1 LLLAGI
7 GEGPA
12 SRVLVVAL
20 EGGSAQELADASRAL
35 AAALDQSAAF
45 RSVANGE
52 LALESFP
59 DELLPYRFLLSPS
72 FDARGLDAELLHAE
86 LEARARDLAS
96 PFGLLIEPWLARD
109 PTLELMKLAERW
121 QPLEEPQLDFDVWF
135 DRAGERAL
143 LIAETHAAAFDPS
156 RQRDAIDELERT
168 FGDLDE
174 RGDLT
179 LTVSGTGRF
188 SAEMEARTRAEAE
201 RISRAATI
209 GMVVL
214 LLVAYRRI
222 GSLLLTLLPLA
233 SAGLAGLAAVGA
245 LFGSVHGIT
254 LAFGFTL
261 IGVAQDYPIHL
272 LSHGRSSI
280 SARDV
285 ARSLWPTLATGIVS
299 TCVAYAA
306 FLFSGVLGLAQ
317 LAVFTVAGLAVAGLA
332 TRFALPVLMRGGRDR
347 GDSPLLRRSWAAIE
361 RLPHPAWASVIMTVA
376 AVAIIVAAPQ
386 DLWDN
391 DLSGLTPVPEDLI
404 EQDKALRAELGTAD
418 VRYML
423 IARAADDEAALQAL
437 EALDPALQA
446 LSEDGAIDGYD
457 HAARYLPAAET
468 QRARQRRLPEPAA
481 LRAVVDAA
489 QAGTPFRPNAFEP
502 FISDVAR
509 ARELDPLS
517 VEALR
522 ASPVGARI
530 EALVGPAETATTAI
544 VTLSGVHDV
553 PAVRALASSAGQ
565 ALTLLDLKSATES
578 LVARQ
583 RERIF
588 ATLAVAGVLL
598 VGVVAFALRSR
609 ARVLK
614 VVAPMVL
621 TTVVILAALQAA
633 GISLNLFHLISL
645 ILAAGLG
652 LDYALF
658 FERTAD
664 DPAEQARTLHATLV
678 CALSTLFVFALLATS
693 SLPVL
698 RAIGTPVAIGVVSN
712 FLLAL
717 LLTRPTQFP

>member
-1 LLLAGI
+1 MTRAPAALILALWIAGLAGLGVFVQRALTIDSDLRLFLPTAETPEERLLLAGI

-280 SARDV
+280 SARGR
-285 ARSLWPTLATGIVS
+285 AQRPGSALRYRQPSTSRRGRGLSRRSTAGTPASRKRRSVRTRPCSKAAAATAPRS
-299 TCVAYAA
+299 R
-306 FLFSGVLGLAQ
+306 L
-317 LAVFTVAGLAVAGLA
+317 
-332 TRFALPVLMRGGRDR
+332 
-347 GDSPLLRRSWAAIE
+347 PLLRSTSTVSSSTRFDNTTSAGRRCASRSKT
-361 RLPHPAWASVIMTVA
+361 AS
-376 AVAIIVAAPQ
+376 
-386 DLWDN
+386 
-391 DLSGLTPVPEDLI
+391 
-404 EQDKALRAELGTAD
+404 
-418 VRYML
+418 
-423 IARAADDEAALQAL
+423 
-437 EALDPALQA
+437 
-446 LSEDGAIDGYD
+446 
-457 HAARYLPAAET
+457 
-468 QRARQRRLPEPAA
+468 RQR
-481 LRAVVDAA
+481 
-489 QAGTPFRPNAFEP
+489 
-502 FISDVAR
+502 S
-509 ARELDPLS
+509 
-517 VEALR
+517 
-522 ASPVGARI
+522 
-530 EALVGPAETATTAI
+530 
-544 VTLSGVHDV
+544 H
-553 PAVRALASSAGQ
+553 
-565 ALTLLDLKSATES
+565 
-578 LVARQ
+578 
-583 RERIF
+583 
-588 ATLAVAGVLL
+588 
-598 VGVVAFALRSR
+598 SR
-609 ARVLK
+609 
-614 VVAPMVL
+614 
-621 TTVVILAALQAA
+621 
-633 GISLNLFHLISL
+633 
-645 ILAAGLG
+645 
-652 LDYALF
+652 
-658 FERTAD
+658 
-664 DPAEQARTLHATLV
+664 
-678 CALSTLFVFALLATS
+678 
-693 SLPVL
+693 
-698 RAIGTPVAIGVVSN
+698 
-712 FLLAL
+712 
-717 LLTRPTQFP
+717 